1 MKIFITNK
9 LIDGPTGGGN
19 QFLKAL
25 KSQFAKKGLC
35 TEDPLQADV
44 VLFNSHQNL
53 ELVHQIKEVNQKAK
67 FVHRLDGPMRL
78 YNNMSDQRDYVVYQ
92 MNTDYADAVVFQSEW
107 SKQANIKLGLDIS
120 GKKDTVIHNAPDPG
134 IFYPSSKKQK
144 NDKIRL
150 IASSWSDNIRKGFF
164 TYKYLDETLDFD
176 KYEFFF
182 MGRSPV
188 GFKNIVSLGA
198 LSSHDVASELR
209 KSDIFITA
217 SENDPCSNSLIEA
230 LACELPALALNSGG
244 HPELV
249 GKGGL
254 FYDKKEEIVNKLQDL
269 CDNYIEIKRQI
280 VAKHIHT
287 AANEYVDFM
296 QGLKHESKNSKNIRK
311 YT

>member
-1 MKIFITNK
+1 VKIYLTNK
-9 LIDGPTGGGN
+9 LVDNPAGGGN

-25 KSQFAKKGLC
+25 RYEFVKKGLC
-35 TEDPLQADV
+35 TEDPLQADI

-53 ELVHQIKEVNQKAK
+53 GLVHQIKEINRNAY

-78 YNNMSDQRDYVVYQ
+78 YNNMNDQRDYIAYQ
-92 MNTDYADAVVFQSEW
+92 MNTDYADAIIFQSEW

-134 IFYPSSKKQK
+134 IFYASNQKQK
-144 NDKIRL
+144 NEKTRL
-150 IASSWSDNIRKGFF
+150 IASSWSDNIRKGFL
-164 TYKYLDETLDFD
+164 TYKYLDETLDFN

-188 GFKNIVSLGA
+188 AFKSIVSLGA
-198 LSSHDVASELR
+198 LGSQEVADELR

-230 LACELPALALNSGG
+230 LASGLPVLALNSGG

-249 GKGGL
+249 RSGGL
-254 FYDKKEEIVNKLQDL
+254 LYNKKEDIINKLENICNNYRNYQTGAPNNTIESAAKEYLLFFDR
-269 CDNYIEIKRQI
+269 CISYKDNKRQ
-280 VAKHIHT
+280 
-287 AANEYVDFM
+287 
-296 QGLKHESKNSKNIRK
+296 
-311 YT
+311 

>member
-25 KSQFAKKGLC
+25 KCEFIKKGLY
-35 TEDPLQADV
+35 TEDPLQADI

-53 ELVHQIKEVNQKAK
+53 GLVHQLKEVNRNAF

-78 YNNMSDQRDYVVYQ
+78 YNDMNDQRDYIAYQ
-92 MNTDYADAVVFQSEW
+92 MNTDYADAVIFQSEW

-134 IFYPSSKKQK
+134 IFYPSSQKQK

-150 IASSWSDNIRKGFF
+150 IASSWSDNIKKGFL
-164 TYKYLDETLDFD
+164 TYKYLDENLDFE

-188 GFKNIVSLGA
+188 GFKNIISLGS
-198 LSSHDVASELR
+198 LDSHGVANELR
-209 KSDIFITA
+209 KSDIYITA

-230 LACELPALALNSGG
+230 MGCNLPTLALKSGG

-249 GKGGL
+249 EQAGL
-254 FYDKKEEIVNKLQDL
+254 LYNKKEEIVNKLENL
-269 CDNYIEIKRQI
+269 CDNYMNYQSNITKRTIES
-280 VAKHIHT
+280 AT
-287 AANEYVDFM
+287 SMY
-296 QGLKHESKNSKNIRK
+296 IRFFGDLPVEN
-311 YT
+311 

>member
-78 YNNMSDQRDYVVYQ
+78 YNNMSDQRDYVAYQ
-92 MNTDYADAVVFQSEW
+92 MNTDYADAVIFQSEW

-120 GKKDTVIHNAPDPG
+120 GKKHTVIHNAPDPS
-134 IFYPSSKKQK
+134 IFFPSSKERK

-164 TYKYLDETLDFD
+164 TYKYLDEALDFD

-188 GFKNIVSLGA
+188 GFENIVSLGA
-198 LSSHDVASELR
+198 LSSHEVANELR

-230 LACELPALALNSGG
+230 LSCGLPALALNSGG
-244 HPELV
+244 HPELI
-249 GKGGL
+249 GQNGL
-254 FYDKKEEIVNKLQDL
+254 FYNRKEEIVNKLEDI
-269 CDNYIEIKRQI
+269 CDNYLNFKHNIEI
-280 VAKHIHT
+280 
-287 AANEYVDFM
+287 
-296 QGLKHESKNSKNIRK
+296 ESILSTGDRYIEFFTHACNL
-311 YT
+311 

>member
-25 KSQFAKKGLC
+25 KHQFTKKGLY
-35 TEDPLQADV
+35 TEDPLHADI

-53 ELVHQIKEVNQKAK
+53 GLVHQLREINLRAK

-78 YNNMSDQRDYVVYQ
+78 YNNMDDQRDYMAYQ
-92 MNTDYADAVVFQSEW
+92 MNSDYADAVIFQSEW

-134 IFYPSSKKQK
+134 IFYPSDKKQK

-150 IASSWSDNIRKGFF
+150 IASSWSDNIRKGFL
-164 TYKYLDETLDFD
+164 TYKYLDETLDFN

-182 MGRSPV
+182 MGRSPIA
-188 GFKNIVSLGA
+188 FKNIVSLGA
-198 LSSHDVASELR
+198 LTSQEVADELR

-230 LACELPALALNSGG
+230 LSCGLPALALNSGG

-249 GKGGL
+249 GQGGAL
-254 FYDKKEEIVNKLQDL
+254 FSKKEEIVNKLEDL
-269 CDNYIEIKRQI
+269 CDNCINYQSNIKERTIEK
-280 VAKHIHT
+280 VT
-287 AANEYVDFM
+287 DMYVCFFGD
-296 QGLKHESKNSKNIRK
+296 LTDEHRRNYRKNTR
-311 YT
+311 

>member
-1 MKIFITNK
+1 MKIYITNK
-9 LIDGPTGGGN
+9 LVDNPAGGGN

-25 KSQFAKKGLC
+25 RYEFVKKGLC
-35 TEDPLQADV
+35 TEDPLQADI

-53 ELVHQIKEVNQKAK
+53 GLVHQIKEINRNAY

-78 YNNMSDQRDYVVYQ
+78 YNNMNDQRDYIAYQ

-107 SKQANIKLGLDIS
+107 SRQANIKLGLDIS

-164 TYKYLDETLDFD
+164 TYKYLDEALDFD

-188 GFKNIVSLGA
+188 GFENIVSLGA
-198 LSSHDVASELR
+198 LSSHEVANELR

-230 LACELPALALNSGG
+230 LSCGLPALALNSGG

-249 GKGGL
+249 KSAGL
-254 FYDKKEEIVNKLQDL
+254 LYNKKEEIVNKLEYI
-269 CDNYIEIKRQI
+269 CDNHLDLKYKIEVESILSSSGKYIEFF
-280 VAKHIHT
+280 
-287 AANEYVDFM
+287 EDF
-296 QGLKHESKNSKNIRK
+296 
-311 YT
+311 

>member
-78 YNNMSDQRDYVVYQ
+78 YNNMSDQRDYVAYQ

-188 GFKNIVSLGA
+188 GFENIVSLGA
-198 LSSHDVASELR
+198 LSSHEVANELR

-230 LACELPALALNSGG
+230 LSCGLPALALKSGG
-244 HPELV
+244 HPELI
-249 GKGGL
+249 GQNGL
-254 FYDKKEEIVNKLQDL
+254 FYNRKEEIVNKLEDI
-269 CDNYIEIKRQI
+269 CDNYLNFKHNIEI
-280 VAKHIHT
+280 
-287 AANEYVDFM
+287 
-296 QGLKHESKNSKNIRK
+296 ESILSTGDRYIEFFTHACNL
-311 YT
+311 

>member
-78 YNNMSDQRDYVVYQ
+78 YNNMSDQRDYVAYQ

-198 LSSHDVASELR
+198 LSSHEVANELR

-230 LACELPALALNSGG
+230 LSCGIPALALKSGG
-244 HPELV
+244 HLELV
-249 GKGGL
+249 GQNGL
-254 FYDKKEEIVNKLQDL
+254 SYNKKEEIVNKLEDI
-269 CDNYIEIKRQI
+269 CDNYLNFKHNIEIESI
-280 VAKHIHT
+280 EDVAKK
-287 AANEYVDFM
+287 YLSFF
-296 QGLKHESKNSKNIRK
+296 KKCESNLNDSKSSK
-311 YT
+311 S